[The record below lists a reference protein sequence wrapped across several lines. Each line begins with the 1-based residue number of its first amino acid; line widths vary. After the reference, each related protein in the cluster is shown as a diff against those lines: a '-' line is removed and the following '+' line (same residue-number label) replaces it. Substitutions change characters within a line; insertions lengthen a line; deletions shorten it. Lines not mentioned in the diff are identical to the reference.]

1 MSHNNPED
9 NSNEQQIMDSTER
22 EDTVSPA
29 KKKIDAMVMGDGNFE
44 ALMKERA
51 KQRKEK
57 EEQSLAQIKVQ
68 LTAAERA
75 LTAESQRRIQ
85 TTHALQ
91 LSCTQKIQEMEAHFE
106 RILHERSLRMEERL
120 ATVQQKMEELT
131 LRFEEEKDR
140 VPREMEKR
148 GEELLEM
155 MESFKLELA
164 QERSDRLSREGRI
177 LKQMD
182 DHARYITHA
191 IEKETVLREETS
203 KELMERITEN
213 EQSRAQSEYQLQ
225 VKVQKEMEELRDMI
239 EKETIE
245 RKEDDGHIHSSLME
259 YAKQVESS
267 LYFLNT

>member
-1 MSHNNPED
+1 MN
-9 NSNEQQIMDSTER
+9 
-22 EDTVSPA
+22 VASPA
-29 KKKIDAMVMGDGNFE
+29 KKKIDSIVLGDGTFE

-75 LTAESQRRIQ
+75 LTAETQRRIQ

-91 LSCTQKIQEMEAHFE
+91 MSCTQKIQEMEAHFE

-140 VPREMEKR
+140 VPKEMESR
-148 GEELLEM
+148 GKELLEM
-155 MESFKLELA
+155 MEEFKSELA

-182 DHARYITHA
+182 DHAKYITEA
-191 IEKETVLREETS
+191 IEKETILREETS

-213 EQSRAQSEYQLQ
+213 EQSRAQSEYELQ
-225 VKVQKEMEELRDMI
+225 ARVQKEMEELRDMI
-239 EKETIE
+239 EKESME
-245 RKEDDGHIHSSLME
+245 RKGDDDLILASLKD
-259 YAKQVESS
+259 YAKQVENS
-267 LYFLNT
+267 LYLLNT